1 MTIGFPSRIEQ
12 PDKKSGCMK
21 WLAAELVIIAVF
33 ALIFSCT
40 ASEDGSEAPAT
51 TTATS
56 KTETAISTTGADT

>member
-1 MTIGFPSRIEQ
+1 MTIGFPSYDNPPE
-12 PDKKSGCMK
+12 KKSGCMK

-40 ASEDGSEAPAT
+40 AKEDGSEAPAT

-56 KTETAISTTGADT
+56 KTETATSTTGTDT